1 MDRQNLYALPYPVGL
16 KGRWME
22 VSQKSHRCRAIVIGG
37 SIAGLFVGAF
47 LRRIGWRVDIFERSS
62 IELIGRG
69 VGIFATHLELL
80 EALDKCGA
88 GTVDIGVIVY
98 KRVTFDRTGKVIA
111 EKPQLQIVT
120 SWDRLRQ
127 VLLKAIDRQRYYFG
141 HVFERVEQD
150 DSGVHVHFANG
161 RSERADLLIG
171 CDGFRS
177 SVRSYLAPEVQPIY
191 SGYYIWRGA
200 PNESDLSPQTRET
213 MFPYYSFFLG
223 DQLQA
228 LGYPISGA
236 DDELRIGHRRYNF
249 GWYRVADAAELKQMC
264 RDDQGHK
271 HEFGVPPPLVRKDL
285 IAQMRD
291 EAETLL
297 PPQYLDCLRHIDQPF
312 FTPVYDFCSPTLV
325 FSRVVLVGDAAST
338 PRPHIGFGVSKA
350 GAEAQALAEA
360 LSNYDDI
367 DRALTAFNTARQ
379 PLSERIVSHSRKL
392 GMQLGV
398 GIETD
403 DDRRMA
409 NLLQTPKGIMD
420 WIAMPNFLENASST
434 IGVRV

>member
-1 MDRQNLYALPYPVGL
+1 MT
-16 KGRWME
+16 
-22 VSQKSHRCRAIVIGG
+22 QKSHARRAIVIGG

-47 LRRIGWRVDIFERSS
+47 LRRIGWRVDIYERSS

-69 VGIFATHLELL
+69 AGIFATHLELF
-80 EALDKCGA
+80 ESLDKCGA

-98 KRVTFDRTGKVIA
+98 KRVTFDRGGNVIA

-127 VLLKAIDRQRYYFG
+127 VLLRANDRQHYYFG

-150 DSGVHVHFANG
+150 GSGVNVYFTNG
-161 RSERADLLIG
+161 RSERADLLVG

-177 SVRSYLAPEVQPIY
+177 SVRGSLAPEVQPIY
-191 SGYYIWRGA
+191 SGYYIWRGT
-200 PNESDLSPQTRET
+200 PNESDLSPSTRNT
-213 MFPYYSFFLG
+213 MFPHFSFFLG

-249 GWYRVADAAELKQMC
+249 VWYCVADAACLKQMC
-264 RDDQGHK
+264 TDDDGRE
-271 HEFGVPPPLVRKDL
+271 HEYGIPPPLVRKDL
-285 IAQMRD
+285 IAQMRE

-297 PPQYLDCLRHIDQPF
+297 PPQYVDCLRHVDQPF
-312 FTPVYDFCSPTLV
+312 FTPVYDFCSSNLV
-325 FSRVVLVGDAAST
+325 FGRVALVGDAAST

-350 GAEAQALAEA
+350 GAEAHALAEA
-360 LSNYDDI
+360 LSNCDDI
-367 DRALTAFNTARQ
+367 DRALMAYNAARQ
-379 PLSERIVSHSRKL
+379 PLSELIVSHSRKL

-403 DDRRMA
+403 EDRRMA
-409 NLLQTPKGIMD
+409 TLLQTPQGIMD
-420 WIAMPNFLENASST
+420 WTATPNFLEM
-434 IGVRV
+434 RL

>member
-1 MDRQNLYALPYPVGL
+1 MN
-16 KGRWME
+16 
-22 VSQKSHRCRAIVIGG
+22 VSEKSHKRRAIVIGG

-47 LRRIGWRVDIFERSS
+47 LRRIGWQVDIYERSS

-80 EALDKCGA
+80 EALDKCAA

-98 KRVTFDRTGKVIA
+98 RRVTFDRTGDVIA

-127 VLLKAIDRQRYYFG
+127 VLLKAIDRQRYHFG

-150 DSGVHVHFANG
+150 GSGVHVHFANG
-161 RSERADLLIG
+161 RSERADLLVG

-177 SVRSYLAPEVQPIY
+177 SVRAYLVPDVQPIY

-200 PNESDLSPQTRET
+200 PNESDLSAETRRT

-223 DQLQA
+223 DQIQA

-236 DDELRIGHRRYNF
+236 DDELRIGYRRYNF
-249 GWYRVADAAELKQMC
+249 GWYRVANAAELKKMC
-264 RDDQGHK
+264 MDDHGREY
-271 HEFGVPPPLVRKDL
+271 EFGVPPPLVRKDL
-285 IAQMRD
+285 IARMRG

-297 PPQYLDCLRHIDQPF
+297 PPQYVDCLRHIDQPF
-312 FTPVYDFCSPTLV
+312 FTPVYDFCSPRLV
-325 FSRVVLVGDAAST
+325 FGRVALVGDAAST

-350 GAEAQALAEA
+350 GAEAQALTEA
-360 LSNYDDI
+360 LSAYDDI
-367 DRALTAFNTARQ
+367 DRALATYNGKRQ
-379 PLSERIVSHSRKL
+379 PLSERIVAHPRKL

-403 DDRRMA
+403 EDRTFA
-409 NLLQTPKGIMD
+409 KLLQTPKGILD
-420 WIAMPNFLENASST
+420 WIAVPNFLET
-434 IGVRV
+434 RP